1 MPTQVF
7 ALPAALNNFGSANSN
22 AAMNTT
28 VAINNGDD
36 DVICFCENCTGG
48 GCMNND
54 MTVNNQAFNF
64 IDPNSSPA
72 SNGAALLQLL
82 ASLGINPAM
91 LLQQHQQHQ
100 LDQSQFMEPQL
111 NFDMIPV
118 NAQQSLGNEFELG
131 NNNAGCNFCC
141 DSPSGFEYIIC

>member
-1 MPTQVF
+1 MF

-54 MTVNNQAFNF
+54 VSANNQAFNF